1 MTPPTTPEQVK
12 DPRRILLLA
21 PSNAT
26 ASTFLKG
33 TSPPPSR
40 LEGGTLAG
48 TSHMLSLKTAYYAA
62 DVPIWIDI
70 VDPAGVS
77 EWADEFSEEE
87 AEEVLAAVGGYIVLV
102 SRGIGKTGWEE
113 VERVLKEVE
122 RLVSVG
128 KFAED
133 EKWEGVCLGV
143 LLGATAGED
152 DEFWVENWELVD
164 GAATGKNEF
173 GEVVGVERVREALE
187 TNVWDKEKERVDDLE
202 EELGIGGGDVEGGF
216 EIGEDEVEGM
226 RRPIFGRDDEEDEE
240 GVEGMEA
247 LMLKMQAMR
256 DLGADMPEAERKKF
270 AAKAVRDLMKTL

>member
-1 MTPPTTPEQVK
+1 
-12 DPRRILLLA
+12 
-21 PSNAT
+21 
-26 ASTFLKG
+26 
-33 TSPPPSR
+33 
-40 LEGGTLAG
+40 
-48 TSHMLSLKTAYYAA
+48 MLSLKTTYYAA

-70 VDPAGVS
+70 VNPAGVS
-77 EWADEFSEEE
+77 EWADDFSEEE
-87 AEEVLAAVGGYIVLV
+87 AAEVLAAVGGYIVLV

-113 VERVLKEVE
+113 VKRVLKEVE
-122 RLVSVG
+122 RVIRVSEV
-128 KFAED
+128 AED

-143 LLGATAGED
+143 LLETTAGED

-164 GAATGKNEF
+164 RAARGKNEF

-187 TNVWDKEKERVDDLE
+187 TNVWDKEKEDKLKGD
-202 EELGIGGGDVEGGF
+202 LGIGGGDVEGGF
-216 EIGEDEVEGM
+216 EIGEDEVERM

-256 DLGADMPEAERKKF
+256 GEFFSGVVRIRGCGLTRRVDLGADMPEAERKKF